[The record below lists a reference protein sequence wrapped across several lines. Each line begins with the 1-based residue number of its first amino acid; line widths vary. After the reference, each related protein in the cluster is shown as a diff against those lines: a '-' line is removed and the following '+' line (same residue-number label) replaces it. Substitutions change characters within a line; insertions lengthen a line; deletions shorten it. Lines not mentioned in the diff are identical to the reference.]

1 MVTTPLRPLR
11 FSAPF
16 AFFALQLVKV
26 ITGLQIM
33 MSNTI
38 QTFKSCNA
46 KNAMKAQRTQSKM
59 GG

>member
-11 FSAPF
+11 FSAP
-16 AFFALQLVKV
+16 FALQLVKV